1 MGVVIWKML
10 NKSFYKATFC
20 MIIKIFLEDVE
31 IRLIDETQ
39 GSDPTKQEYY
49 WMRTLKTFFPHGLN
63 VESNY

>member
-1 MGVVIWKML
+1 
-10 NKSFYKATFC
+10 
-20 MIIKIFLEDVE
+20 MIIKVFLEDVE
-31 IRLIDETQ
+31 IRLLDKTQ